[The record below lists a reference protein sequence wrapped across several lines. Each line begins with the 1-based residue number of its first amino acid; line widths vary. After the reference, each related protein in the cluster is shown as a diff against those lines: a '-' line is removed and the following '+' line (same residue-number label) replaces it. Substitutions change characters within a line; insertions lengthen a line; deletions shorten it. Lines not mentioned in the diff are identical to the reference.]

1 MIVDY
6 TKASR
11 NGKACR
17 EVSAVCM
24 GYYYGTVH
32 SDILEAAAGAMK
44 APPWL
49 ELGDRARAELARR
62 AALDVGPDWYIVF
75 SQGRMILGVYG
86 SALLSMA
93 QECARRVERETGLPA
108 FIEGVYGARPSV
120 GQYSP

>member
-17 EVSAVCM
+17 EVSAVCL

-32 SDILEAAAGAMK
+32 DSILTAFARVSTAA
-44 APPWL
+44 PWKD
-49 ELGDRARAELARR
+49 LGDRARAELARR
-62 AALDVGPDWYIVF
+62 AALDVGPDWHIVF
-75 SQGRMILGVYG
+75 SRGRMILGVYG